1 MDIIQINKR
10 EFKNIIKKGY
20 TYVYNDRFIK
30 LDKIYIDNFR
40 YNKSFNVQSGINRQQ
55 IQMLCDRQ
63 EYIKNTSL
71 PKGIVQIG
79 NIPIGVI
86 YKYFDNYKSFREIG
100 NENIDTIYNNIINAI
115 NYNEE
120 LINNGVYNYDLNVNN
135 VLYNYNDVQLIDLD
149 GKYIKIDFNNKV
161 DYNRMYSYF
170 LIQLK
175 YILLSKTKGELV
187 LNEIVN
193 YVDNIKLK
201 CK

>member
-1 MDIIQINKR
+1 M
-10 EFKNIIKKGY
+10 
-20 TYVYNDRFIK
+20 
-30 LDKIYIDNFR
+30 
-40 YNKSFNVQSGINRQQ
+40 
-55 IQMLCDRQ
+55 
-63 EYIKNTSL
+63 
-71 PKGIVQIG
+71 
-79 NIPIGVI
+79 
-86 YKYFDNYKSFREIG
+86 
-100 NENIDTIYNNIINAI
+100 
-115 NYNEE
+115 
-120 LINNGVYNYDLNVNN
+120 GVYNYDLNVNN

-170 LIQLK
+170 LKQLK

>member
-1 MDIIQINKR
+1 M
-10 EFKNIIKKGY
+10 
-20 TYVYNDRFIK
+20 V
-30 LDKIYIDNFR
+30 
-40 YNKSFNVQSGINRQQ
+40 
-55 IQMLCDRQ
+55 
-63 EYIKNTSL
+63 
-71 PKGIVQIG
+71 
-79 NIPIGVI
+79 
-86 YKYFDNYKSFREIG
+86 
-100 NENIDTIYNNIINAI
+100 
-115 NYNEE
+115 
-120 LINNGVYNYDLNVNN
+120 NNGVYNYDLNVNN

-170 LIQLK
+170 LKQLK

>member
-1 MDIIQINKR
+1 M
-10 EFKNIIKKGY
+10 
-20 TYVYNDRFIK
+20 
-30 LDKIYIDNFR
+30 
-40 YNKSFNVQSGINRQQ
+40 
-55 IQMLCDRQ
+55 
-63 EYIKNTSL
+63 
-71 PKGIVQIG
+71 
-79 NIPIGVI
+79 
-86 YKYFDNYKSFREIG
+86 
-100 NENIDTIYNNIINAI
+100 
-115 NYNEE
+115 
-120 LINNGVYNYDLNVNN
+120 INNGVYNYDLNVNN

-170 LIQLK
+170 LKQLK